1 MSKSATIKITNNS
14 QKPNRNGAYS
24 IKLRIIL
31 NRAIR
36 ISKLGVDVKQEHWD
50 EKAGHIKNNAK
61 HIYPHE
67 VELFNSIYSRV
78 TDVRVPLVNGTMSVA
93 TAFDVLKGK
102 NEHTGS
108 ILDFVGSFEP
118 TANIQ
123 SSTINKHYQNIR
135 AVNSNLVKV
144 GLTKYSPV
152 EFSHLQD
159 DTAIKNIATAIHT
172 KFNLATN
179 TIAAYIKSLNWVAKN
194 AGLPRTSPFT
204 EAGYLISEKPSG
216 RNKPVNAQELLLGF
230 NNIKTLQQLEA
241 FCFWLYSLCL
251 LGLDGKDIAGLSEKD
266 IATDGYILG
275 SLTDFYPAADAF
287 EKNPYTQPLHIHIK
301 RGKTVRS
308 GTDSGVDAIFMINL
322 FPTLIVHRIL
332 KHLIDSNVN
341 NYAYKGKDKLRLYSF
356 DTKTEDG
363 LKAWEIVRKGYSG
376 KMGKK
381 LGTSTQRTRHTIT
394 NVAGSLG
401 MSQEEVDRC
410 LHHKIKGVNRHYW
423 SPQQT
428 INDVAHIHILQ
439 EYGIP
444 NIVQEMINFFKGKSE
459 LVNGKDVAFIP
470 KNVLTQKVQGVDVPL
485 LHVQQ
490 IFDIGHLTRFSRE
503 DEVKYQTLMKNAKQ
517 GVVRNIDGVM
527 TKVELSEEEYPKEL
541 KELIQKRR
549 NAYVVEPKFK
559 QELLDKIQ
567 IVDEFE
573 DGFEEKFD
581 KRKGKVV
588 NLNTKTA

>member
-1 MSKSATIKITNNS
+1 MNHSIQITNDS
-14 QKPNRNGAYS
+14 LKPNKNGCYS
-24 IKLRIIL
+24 IKLRIKRKDKKQSIGT
-31 NRAIR
+31 
-36 ISKLGVDVKQEHWD
+36 GVVVKVDDWD
-50 EKAGHIKNNAK
+50 ERYGHIKSKARNK
-61 HIYPHE
+61 YPE
-67 VELFNSIYSRV
+67 TVVFIDAIYSRI
-78 TDVRVPLVNGTMSVA
+78 DLVRVPLNSNSMSFA
-93 TAFDVLKGK
+93 TAFHILLGK
-102 NEHTGS
+102 NEKTGS

-118 TANIQ
+118 SANIQ
-123 SSTINKHYQNIR
+123 LSTINKHYQNIR
-135 AVNSNLVKV
+135 AINSNLVKV
-144 GLTKYSPV
+144 GLTKYSPI
-152 EFSHLQD
+152 EFPHLLD

-179 TIAAYIKSLNWVAKN
+179 TISSYIKSLNWVAKN

-204 EAGYLISEKPSG
+204 EAGYLVSEIASG
-216 RNKPVNAQELLLGF
+216 KNKPVKAQELLLGF

-251 LGLDGKDIAGLSEKD
+251 LGLDGKDIAGISEKD

-275 SLTDFYPAADAF
+275 SLNDFYPAADAF

-308 GTDSGVDAIFMINL
+308 GTDSGVDAIFMVNL

-332 KHLIDSNVN
+332 KHLIDNNVN
-341 NYAYKGKDKLRLYSF
+341 NYAYKGKDKLRLFNF

-363 LKAWEIVRKGYSG
+363 LKAWEVVRKGYSG

-439 EYGIP
+439 EYGIL
-444 NIVQEMINFFKGKSE
+444 NIVQEMINFFKDKCE
-459 LVNGKDVAFIP
+459 IVNGKEVTFIP
-470 KNVLTQKVQGVDVPL
+470 KNVLTQEVQGVDVPL
-485 LHVQQ
+485 VHVQQ

-549 NAYVVEPKFK
+549 TAYVVEPKFK
-559 QELLDKIQ
+559 QELLDKIE
-567 IVDEFE
+567 IGVEWE
-573 DGFEEKFD
+573 DDFEEKFD

>member
-1 MSKSATIKITNNS
+1 MNHSIQITNDS
-14 QKPNRNGAYS
+14 LKPNKNGCYS
-24 IKLRIIL
+24 IKLRIKRKDKKQSIGT
-31 NRAIR
+31 
-36 ISKLGVDVKQEHWD
+36 GVVVKVDDWD
-50 EKAGHIKNNAK
+50 ERYGHIKAK
-61 HIYPHE
+61 ARNKYPE
-67 VELFNSIYSRV
+67 TVVFIDAIYSRI
-78 TDVRVPLVNGTMSVA
+78 DLVRVALNSNSMSFA
-93 TAFDVLKGK
+93 TAFHILLGK
-102 NEHTGS
+102 NDKTGS

-118 TANIQ
+118 TAKVGL
-123 SSTINKHYQNIR
+123 STIKKHYQNIR
-135 AVNSNLVKV
+135 AINNNLVNV
-144 GLTKYSPV
+144 GMAKYSPI
-152 EFSHLQD
+152 EFSHLLD
-159 DTAIKNIATAIHT
+159 DTAINNIATAIHK
-172 KFNLATN
+172 KFNLVQN
-179 TIAAYIKSLNWVAKN
+179 TISGYIKSLNWVAKN

-204 EAGYLISEKPSG
+204 EAGYLVSEKPSG
-216 RNKPVNAQELLLGF
+216 RNKPVNAQDLLLGF

-287 EKNPYTQPLHIHIK
+287 EKTPYTQPLHIHIK

-363 LKAWEIVRKGYSG
+363 LKAWEAVRKGYSG

-439 EYGIP
+439 EYGIL

-459 LVNGKDVAFIP
+459 LVNGKEVAFIP
-470 KNVLTQKVQGVDVPL
+470 KNVLTQKVQGVDIPL

-527 TKVELSEEEYPKEL
+527 TKVELLEEEYPKEL

-567 IVDEFE
+567 LVDEFE

>member
-1 MSKSATIKITNNS
+1 MNHSIQITNDS
-14 QKPNRNGAYS
+14 LKPNKNGCYS
-24 IKLRIIL
+24 IKLRIKRKDKKQSIGT
-31 NRAIR
+31 
-36 ISKLGVDVKQEHWD
+36 GVVVKVNDWD
-50 EKAGHIKNNAK
+50 ERYGHIKSKARNK
-61 HIYPHE
+61 YPE
-67 VELFNSIYSRV
+67 TVVFIDAIYSRI
-78 TDVRVPLVNGTMSVA
+78 DLVRVPLNSNSMSFA
-93 TAFDVLKGK
+93 TAFHILLGK
-102 NEHTGS
+102 NEKTGS

-118 TANIQ
+118 SANIQ

-135 AVNSNLVKV
+135 AINSNLVKV

-152 EFSHLQD
+152 EFPHLLD

-204 EAGYLISEKPSG
+204 DAGYLVAEIASG
-216 RNKPVNAQELLLGF
+216 RNKPVKAQELLLGF

-251 LGLDGKDIAGLSEKD
+251 LGLDGKDIAGISEKD

-275 SLTDFYPAADAF
+275 SLNDFYPAADAF

-308 GTDSGVDAIFMINL
+308 GTDSGVDAIFMVNL

-332 KHLIDSNVN
+332 KHLIDNNVN
-341 NYAYKGKDKLRLYSF
+341 NYAYKGKDKLRLYNF
-356 DTKTEDG
+356 DIKTEDG
-363 LKAWEIVRKGYSG
+363 LKTWERVRKGYSD

-381 LGTSTQRTRHTIT
+381 LGSSTQRTRHTIT

-401 MSQEEVDRC
+401 MSQEDVDRC

-439 EYGIP
+439 EYGIL
-444 NIVQEMINFFKGKSE
+444 NIVQEMINFFKDKCE
-459 LVNGKDVAFIP
+459 IVNGKEVTFIP
-470 KNVLTQKVQGVDVPL
+470 KNVLTQEVQGVDVPL

-503 DEVKYQTLMKNAKQ
+503 DEVKYQTLLKNAKQ
-517 GVVRNIDGVM
+517 GVVRNVDGVM
-527 TKVELSEEEYPKEL
+527 TKVELSEEEFPEEL

-549 NAYVVEPKFK
+549 NAYAVEPKFK

-573 DGFEEKFD
+573 DGFEEMFD

>member
-1 MSKSATIKITNNS
+1 MNHSIQITNDS
-14 QKPNRNGAYS
+14 LKPNKNGCYS
-24 IKLRIIL
+24 IKLRIKRKDKKQSIGT
-31 NRAIR
+31 
-36 ISKLGVDVKQEHWD
+36 GVVVKVDDWD
-50 EKAGHIKNNAK
+50 ERYGHIKSKARNK
-61 HIYPHE
+61 YPE
-67 VELFNSIYSRV
+67 TVVFIDAIYSRI
-78 TDVRVPLVNGTMSVA
+78 DLVRVPLNSNSMSFA
-93 TAFDVLKGK
+93 TAFHILLGK
-102 NEHTGS
+102 NEKTGS

-118 TANIQ
+118 SANIQ

-135 AVNSNLVKV
+135 AINSNLVKV

-152 EFSHLQD
+152 EFPHLLD

-204 EAGYLISEKPSG
+204 DSGYLVAEIASG
-216 RNKPVNAQELLLGF
+216 RNKPVKAQELLLGF

-251 LGLDGKDIAGLSEKD
+251 LGLDGKDIAGISEKD

-275 SLTDFYPAADAF
+275 SLNDFYPAPDAF

-308 GTDSGVDAIFMINL
+308 GTDSGVDAIFMVNL

-332 KHLIDSNVN
+332 KHLIDNNVN
-341 NYAYKGKDKLRLYSF
+341 NYAYKGKDKLRLYNF
-356 DTKTEDG
+356 DIKTEDG
-363 LKAWEIVRKGYSG
+363 LKTWERVRKGYSD

-381 LGTSTQRTRHTIT
+381 LGSSTQRTRHTIT

-401 MSQEEVDRC
+401 MSQEDVDRC

-439 EYGIP
+439 EYGIL
-444 NIVQEMINFFKGKSE
+444 NIVQEMINFFKDKCE
-459 LVNGKDVAFIP
+459 IVNGKEVTFIP
-470 KNVLTQKVQGVDVPL
+470 KNVLTQEVQGVDVPL

-503 DEVKYQTLMKNAKQ
+503 DEVKYQTLLKNAKQ
-517 GVVRNIDGVM
+517 GVVRNVDGVM
-527 TKVELSEEEYPKEL
+527 TKVELSEEEYPEEL

-549 NAYVVEPKFK
+549 NAYAVEPKFK

-573 DGFEEKFD
+573 DGFEEMFD

>member
-1 MSKSATIKITNNS
+1 
-14 QKPNRNGAYS
+14 
-24 IKLRIIL
+24 
-31 NRAIR
+31 
-36 ISKLGVDVKQEHWD
+36 
-50 EKAGHIKNNAK
+50 
-61 HIYPHE
+61 
-67 VELFNSIYSRV
+67 
-78 TDVRVPLVNGTMSVA
+78 
-93 TAFDVLKGK
+93 
-102 NEHTGS
+102 
-108 ILDFVGSFEP
+108 
-118 TANIQ
+118 
-123 SSTINKHYQNIR
+123 
-135 AVNSNLVKV
+135 
-144 GLTKYSPV
+144 
-152 EFSHLQD
+152 
-159 DTAIKNIATAIHT
+159 
-172 KFNLATN
+172 
-179 TIAAYIKSLNWVAKN
+179 
-194 AGLPRTSPFT
+194 
-204 EAGYLISEKPSG
+204 
-216 RNKPVNAQELLLGF
+216 
-230 NNIKTLQQLEA
+230 
-241 FCFWLYSLCL
+241 
-251 LGLDGKDIAGLSEKD
+251 
-266 IATDGYILG
+266 
-275 SLTDFYPAADAF
+275 
-287 EKNPYTQPLHIHIK
+287 
-301 RGKTVRS
+301 
-308 GTDSGVDAIFMINL
+308 
-322 FPTLIVHRIL
+322 
-332 KHLIDSNVN
+332 
-341 NYAYKGKDKLRLYSF
+341 
-356 DTKTEDG
+356 
-363 LKAWEIVRKGYSG
+363 
-376 KMGKK
+376 
-381 LGTSTQRTRHTIT
+381 
-394 NVAGSLG
+394 

-439 EYGIP
+439 EYGIL

-459 LVNGKDVAFIP
+459 LVNGKEVAFIP

>member
-1 MSKSATIKITNNS
+1 MNHSIQITNDS
-14 QKPNRNGAYS
+14 LKPNKNGCYS
-24 IKLRIIL
+24 IKLRIKRKDKKQSIGT
-31 NRAIR
+31 
-36 ISKLGVDVKQEHWD
+36 GVVVKVDDWD
-50 EKAGHIKNNAK
+50 ERYGHIKSKARNK
-61 HIYPHE
+61 YPE
-67 VELFNSIYSRV
+67 TVVFIDAIYSRI
-78 TDVRVPLVNGTMSVA
+78 DLVRVPLNSNSMSFA
-93 TAFDVLKGK
+93 TAFHILLGK
-102 NEHTGS
+102 NEKTGS
-108 ILDFVGSFEP
+108 ILDFVGNFEP
-118 TANIQ
+118 SANIQ

-135 AVNSNLVKV
+135 AINSNLIKL

-152 EFSHLQD
+152 EFPHLLD

-204 EAGYLISEKPSG
+204 DAGYLVAEIASG
-216 RNKPVNAQELLLGF
+216 RNKPVKAQELLLGF

-251 LGLDGKDIAGLSEKD
+251 LGLDGKDIAGISEKD

-275 SLTDFYPAADAF
+275 SLNDFYPAADVF

-332 KHLIDSNVN
+332 KHLIDKNVN
-341 NYAYKGKDKLRLYSF
+341 NYAYKGKDKLRLFNF

-363 LKAWEIVRKGYSG
+363 LKTWERVRKGYSD

-381 LGTSTQRTRHTIT
+381 LGSSTQRTRHTIT

-401 MSQEEVDRC
+401 MSQEDVDRC

-439 EYGIP
+439 EYGIL
-444 NIVQEMINFFKGKSE
+444 NIVQEMINFFKDKCE
-459 LVNGKDVAFIP
+459 IVNGKEVTFIP
-470 KNVLTQKVQGVDVPL
+470 KNVLTQEVQGVDVPL

-503 DEVKYQTLMKNAKQ
+503 DEVKYQTLLKNAKQ
-517 GVVRNIDGVM
+517 GVVRNVDGVM
-527 TKVELSEEEYPKEL
+527 TEVELSEEEYPEEL

-549 NAYVVEPKFK
+549 NAYAVEPKFK

-573 DGFEEKFD
+573 DGYEEMFD

>member
-1 MSKSATIKITNNS
+1 MNHSIQITNDS
-14 QKPNRNGAYS
+14 LKPNKNGCYS
-24 IKLRIIL
+24 IKLRIKRKDKKQSIGT
-31 NRAIR
+31 
-36 ISKLGVDVKQEHWD
+36 GVVVKVDDWD
-50 EKAGHIKNNAK
+50 ERYGHIKSKARNK
-61 HIYPHE
+61 YPE
-67 VELFNSIYSRV
+67 TVVFIDAIYSRI
-78 TDVRVPLVNGTMSVA
+78 DLVRVPLNSNSMSFA
-93 TAFDVLKGK
+93 TAFHILLGK
-102 NEHTGS
+102 NEKTGS

-118 TANIQ
+118 SANIQ

-135 AVNSNLVKV
+135 AINSNLVKV

-152 EFSHLQD
+152 EFPHLLD

-179 TIAAYIKSLNWVAKN
+179 TISSYIKSLNWVAKN

-204 EAGYLISEKPSG
+204 EAGYLVSEIASG
-216 RNKPVNAQELLLGF
+216 KNKPVKAQELLLGF

-251 LGLDGKDIAGLSEKD
+251 LGLDGKDIAGISEKD

-275 SLTDFYPAADAF
+275 SLNDFYPAADAF

-308 GTDSGVDAIFMINL
+308 GTDSGVDAIFMVNL

-332 KHLIDSNVN
+332 KHLIDNNVN
-341 NYAYKGKDKLRLYSF
+341 DYAYKGKDKLRLFNF

-363 LKAWEIVRKGYSG
+363 LKAWEVVRKGYSG
-376 KMGKK
+376 KMSKK

-439 EYGIP
+439 EYGIL

-549 NAYVVEPKFK
+549 TAYVVEPKFK
-559 QELLDKIQ
+559 QELLDKIE
-567 IVDEFE
+567 IGVEWE
-573 DGFEEKFD
+573 DDFEEKFD